1 VVLKGLLRSEKPF
14 IIQAQVPSSFCGHL
28 TTIVSTKK
36 TDYLVEVSMT
46 KSQKKLSVAQKLRKR
61 ALEKI

>member
-1 VVLKGLLRSEKPF
+1 LQKDAKFSPLFTSTEAG
-14 IIQAQVPSSFCGHL
+14 
-28 TTIVSTKK
+28 VSTKK

-61 ALEKI
+61 ALEKIYDGIYEWKKS